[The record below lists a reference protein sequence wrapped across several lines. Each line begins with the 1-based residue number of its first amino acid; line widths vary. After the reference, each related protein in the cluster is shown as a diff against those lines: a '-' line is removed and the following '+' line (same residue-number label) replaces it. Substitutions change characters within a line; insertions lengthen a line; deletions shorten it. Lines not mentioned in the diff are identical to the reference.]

1 MSVQKEHQMPYRVV
15 MPASNSG
22 RMNVLLRWWK
32 SAVQNWQRRK
42 MIAALE
48 ALDDRTLMDIGV
60 HRLFGLGQ
68 DRRARFSRPGLEVLD
83 RLALAPFSNGLR
95 VDPKIPAQRRERS
108 LRSLYCSSDGVRG
121 RGASVTNLAH
131 NASFH
136 S

>member
-60 HRLFGLGQ
+60 HRGGIKRVVEGFNEAELRMAPIAPEPTSQ
-68 DRRARFSRPGLEVLD
+68 DVSYADLRRA
-83 RLALAPFSNGLR
+83 A
-95 VDPKIPAQRRERS
+95 
-108 LRSLYCSSDGVRG
+108 
-121 RGASVTNLAH
+121 
-131 NASFH
+131 
-136 S
+136 